1 VNAPVQQ
8 DSGAPTSL
16 AWGLRFTAGVA
27 EPVTDEKPPGR
38 GARDWTWTHFR
49 LGDVRAQA
57 ALKAMTELPHAART
71 LFTLKEDRIAI
82 DQDDGWTFG
91 VLPEFERDLGGEAQR
106 EARLIF
112 AVKGKRLL
120 TGRLHPLRAVDDL
133 RRRAE
138 RGAVIE
144 GPAAALTAVIEIYAD
159 VAEDLLDKTGA
170 RLALVED
177 YVLTEPQ
184 DPRHSSLSGERRGLA
199 RHRRELQGLRSALI
213 RAQGGRQGE
222 RVQLL
227 ADALPDLISL
237 VEDVDHEA
245 AGLQERARLLHEE
258 IDTLINAATNRSM
271 RALTIIS
278 TLLIP
283 PTLIVGAFGMNLKG
297 IVFGEDG
304 QGFAIVCAL
313 CAATVVGVY
322 LLLKRLRVLR

>member
-1 VNAPVQQ
+1 VTAPVQE
-8 DSGAPTSL
+8 DWGAPSSL
-16 AWGLRFTAGVA
+16 AWGLRFIAGVA
-27 EPVTDEKPPGR
+27 ESVTEEAPPGP
-38 GARDWTWTHFR
+38 GVSDWTWTHFR

-57 ALKAMTELPHAART
+57 KLKAMTELPHAARAFFA
-71 LFTLKEDRIAI
+71 LREDRVVI
-82 DQDDGWTFG
+82 DQDDGWVFG
-91 VLPEFERDLGGEAQR
+91 VLPEFERDLGGEPQR

-112 AVKGKRLL
+112 AAKGKRLL

-144 GPAAALTAVIEIYAD
+144 GPAAALAAVIEIYAD
-159 VAEDLLDKTGA
+159 VMEGQLDKTGA
-170 RLALVED
+170 RLAVVED

-184 DPRHSSLSGERRGLA
+184 DPRHAGLSGERRQLA
-199 RHRRELQGLRSALI
+199 RYRRELQGLRSTLV
-213 RAQGGRQGE
+213 RAQGGRHGE
-222 RVQLL
+222 RVALL
-227 ADALPDLISL
+227 AEALPDLISL

-283 PTLIVGAFGMNLKG
+283 PTLIVGAFGMNVPG
-297 IVFGEDG
+297 IPWDKSPV
-304 QGFAIVCAL
+304 GFAMASGL
-313 CAATVVGVY
+313 CVVVVGAAIW
-322 LLLKRLRVLR
+322 LLRRMQLL